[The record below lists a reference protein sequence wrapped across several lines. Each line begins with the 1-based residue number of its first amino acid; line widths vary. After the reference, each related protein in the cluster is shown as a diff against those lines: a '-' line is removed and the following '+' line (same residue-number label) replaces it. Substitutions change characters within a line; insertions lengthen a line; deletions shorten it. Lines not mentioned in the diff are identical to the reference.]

1 MSVGRRIG
9 RGRLWIA
16 SIGDDFATM
25 ALSAEKQAGPKAV
38 VPRNLVSARGTVPP
52 AHRPRLLRIALG
64 LVGALCFV
72 VLAGFGLFLA
82 SLDRLERSPPAP
94 TDGIVALTGGSQRI
108 GDAIDLLAQG
118 FARRLLITGV
128 NERTSRDEIAR
139 LNPEKRQ
146 LVECCVDL
154 DYRARN
160 TIGNALE
167 TRRWAMENR
176 FRSIIVVTSNYHMPR
191 TLAEL
196 EHVSPEIQKVPF
208 PVVTPNVDA
217 GAWWHR
223 VSTLR
228 LLFAEYAKYVVVLTR
243 THLAALVPG
252 SGEAPGG
259 APREAPSTVRLVA
272 KPAAA
277 R

>member
-1 MSVGRRIG
+1 VGRLR
-9 RGRLWIA
+9 IA
-16 SIGDDFATM
+16 SIGDEFETM
-25 ALSAEKQAGPKAV
+25 ALRVERQAGQPAAYEGSTSGTAA
-38 VPRNLVSARGTVPP
+38 PRAPSRRWRWAGY
-52 AHRPRLLRIALG
+52 
-64 LVGALCFV
+64 LVGAACLA
-72 VLAGFGLFLA
+72 VLAGFGVFLA
-82 SLDRLERSPPAP
+82 SLDRLEHSPPAP

-139 LNPEKRQ
+139 LNPQKRR

-167 TRRWAMENR
+167 TRRWAAENR
-176 FRSIIVVTSNYHMPR
+176 FRSLIVVTSNYHMPR

-196 EHVSPEIQKVPF
+196 DHVSPEIEKVPF
-208 PVVTPNVDA
+208 PVVTSNVDA

-223 VSTLR
+223 LATLR
-228 LLFAEYAKYVVVLTR
+228 LLFAEYAKYVVVLARTR
-243 THLAALVPG
+243 LAALGPG
-252 SGEAPGG
+252 HEGLLPAALDQPH
-259 APREAPSTVRLVA
+259 PVQLVA
-272 KPAAA
+272 KPAGA